1 MKRPWRRASW
11 PARVEASHTQ
21 VTHVAEPSARRRQLG
36 RSRTYTGA
44 DLPERLRRWHAPRAN
59 RWVRILVDAG
69 TLDVEWLGADGMTA
83 ERLAHGSSR
92 WIEPGLRW
100 RIAHSAPSTR
110 FQLEVHADESSPA
123 AAPQPLRAALLD
135 EAPCARVD
143 DTAAF
148 ARMLANLET
157 GTRCLVHG
165 GFDCS
170 ESMRAAIVDS
180 AGRLCW
186 HPLQDADGERVA
198 LISRSAQP
206 IGLLEYLGRDHAVIE
221 AALAGALRGSIER
234 MRWLHNVLARHLSI
248 EEDALFPA
256 YLAAGGNEGWVRG
269 LRNEHDRLRHDIN
282 HLDDPVAQRRFLLL
296 LDGHDEKEE
305 QIVYPDIV
313 MRLGAR
319 LDDLC
324 RQIMGT
330 GAIEASCTFHD
341 GSRPEIA

>member
-36 RSRTYTGA
+36 RSRTYTSA

-59 RWVRILVDAG
+59 RWVRILIDAG
-69 TLDVEWLGADGMTA
+69 TLDVEWLGVDGITL
-83 ERLAHGSSR
+83 ERLRSGNSR

-100 RIAHSAPSTR
+100 RIAALDDATR
-110 FQLEVHADESSPA
+110 FQLEVHADESSLA
-123 AAPQPLRAALLD
+123 AAPQPLRAVLLD
-135 EAPCARVD
+135 DAPVMRID
-143 DTAAF
+143 DAA
-148 ARMLANLET
+148 ALTQMLAGLRGGE
-157 GTRCLVHG
+157 RCLVRT
-165 GFDCS
+165 GFDCRQ
-170 ESMRAAIVDS
+170 SMRAAIVDS
-180 AGRLCW
+180 AGTLCW
-186 HPLQDADGERVA
+186 HPLQDADGQRVA

-221 AALAGALRGSIER
+221 AALAGALRGNIER
-234 MRWLHNVLARHLSI
+234 MRWLCNALARHLWI
-248 EEDALFPA
+248 EEDVLFPA
-256 YLAAGGNEGWVRG
+256 YLGAGGNAGWVRG
-269 LRNEHDRLRHDIN
+269 LRNEHQFLRRELERLDE
-282 HLDDPVAQRRFLLL
+282 PTSQRRFLLL

>member
-36 RSRTYTGA
+36 RSRTYTSA

-59 RWVRILVDAG
+59 RWVRILIDAG
-69 TLDVEWLGADGMTA
+69 ALDMEWLGVDGLTA
-83 ERLAHGSSR
+83 ERLRPGCSR

-100 RIAHSAPSTR
+100 RIAGSDAATR

-135 EAPCARVD
+135 DAPVMQVD
-143 DTAAF
+143 DAVAF
-148 ARMLANLET
+148 TRVLAGLRDGE
-157 GTRCLVHG
+157 RCLVHA
-165 GFDCS
+165 GFDCRQ
-170 ESMRAAIVDS
+170 SMRAAIVDS
-180 AGRLCW
+180 TGRLCW
-186 HPLQDADGERVA
+186 HPLRDDDGERAA
-198 LISRSAQP
+198 LVSRSVQP

-221 AALAGALRGSIER
+221 AALAGALRGNIER
-234 MRWLHNVLARHLSI
+234 MRWLRNALVRHLSI

-256 YLAAGGNEGWVRG
+256 FLAAGGNEGWVRG

-282 HLDDPVAQRRFLLL
+282 HLDDPVAKRRFLLL

-305 QIVYPDIV
+305 QIVYPDIL
-313 MRLGAR
+313 MRLGGAAR
-319 LDDLC
+319 EISQ
-324 RQIMGT
+324 RIMLTGSTGT
-330 GAIEASCTFHD
+330 QPANG
-341 GSRPEIA
+341 